1 VAIFVGNE
9 MKQIVVEKPG
19 GYSSFVIKTRNSERA
34 PHGHYN
40 VGVKYI
46 GVNYADVI
54 IREGYYTAAK
64 GLYPLVPGFEYSGV
78 ILDVGEGC
86 KEFGVGDEICGV
98 TLFGGYST
106 EIVAKESSMRRLP
119 EGWKLEEAAALL
131 VPNLTA
137 YHAINNVAHMKGN
150 ETILIHSAAG
160 GVGSALLQQA
170 KELGC
175 RTIAVVGRPEKKA
188 AAEQYGASHVIVKS
202 DLLWAE
208 VDRIAPGGID
218 VVFDANGLTTPKP
231 GYDRLK
237 LGGRLVIYGFAELF
251 PRGKRPWLPTLAYR
265 SLKVPKFRIRKMTST
280 NRTIAGFNI
289 AFLFEREDLSGPAL
303 DYIVKSASSGSIQKP
318 PIRVFDFNEVIDAHK
333 HLESGDSIGRV
344 VLAVH

>member
-1 VAIFVGNE
+1 
-9 MKQIVVEKPG
+9 MRKQ
-19 GYSSFVIKTRNSERA
+19 
-34 PHGHYN
+34 
-40 VGVKYI
+40 
-46 GVNYADVI
+46 
-54 IREGYYTAAK
+54 AK
-64 GLYPLVPGFEYSGV
+64 GAQKFN
-78 ILDVGEGC
+78 
-86 KEFGVGDEICGV
+86 VGDEICGV

-106 EIVAKESSMRRLP
+106 EIIARESSLRRLP

-137 YHAINNVAHMKGN
+137 YHAINNVAHIKDA
-150 ETILIHSAAG
+150 ETILVHSAAG

-175 RTIAVVGRPEKKA
+175 KTIAVVGRAEKIN
-188 AAEQYGASHVIVKS
+188 AAERFGASHVIVKS
-202 DLLWAE
+202 DQLWAE
-208 VDRIAPGGID
+208 VDRIAPGGLD

-237 LGGRLVIYGFAELF
+237 LGGRLVICGFAELF

-303 DYIVKSASSGSIQKP
+303 DYIVNGASGGKIHKP
-318 PIRVFDFNEVIDAHK
+318 TLKIYDFNEATDAHK
-333 HLESGDSIGRV
+333 YLESGDSIGRV
-344 VLAVH
+344 ILAVG